1 MIDGTS
7 VANNTQ
13 RRKLNCIQYVYEI
26 QVLVPLQQL
35 LTSSDLLSLF
45 PVPESEGG

>member
-1 MIDGTS
+1 MINGTS

-13 RRKLNCIQYVYEI
+13 WRKLKCIKYVYEI

-35 LTSSDLLSLF
+35 LTSSGLLRLL
-45 PVPESEGG
+45 PVPESEDS